1 MSLYMKLKI
10 FTLFL
15 LSAVVTLS
23 LSCRKAELLQPEP
36 AKIIQLSI
44 SGTTSV
50 ELEYLYKD
58 SIIATPPA
66 GGISLKT
73 LLAVK
78 DQNAVLKIRK
88 KGTSEILLT
97 RTIMATPFDQNISL
111 FYDGTKI
118 YNNAISLRLK
128 GYALSGELEFL
139 LDGTVFSSG
148 NGAIDKLSSV
158 LIDKGTTREITVR
171 KKGETAILLTKTI
184 ESATAQ
190 QNIGFF
196 FDGIKIV
203 DNVKVDP
210 PVNPANMM
218 LTAKF
223 ETTFPNQFKNV
234 DVDLVFYTRLKTAS
248 NTTAGT
254 KVTPEL
260 RFTLPKSGSF
270 NSIELPPL
278 PGPNYIYSFDI
289 VEKGTNTEPY
299 TPGTPLVLNG
309 YTLKPNEGRI
319 TAAFAENGIN
329 FEAGKSKLFVIADA
343 RTAVTTPTRSI
354 YVSGGRLTDLSQYFQ

>member
-1 MSLYMKLKI
+1 MKLKI
-10 FTLFL
+10 FTLFFF
-15 LSAVVTLS
+15 SAIIAVS
-23 LSCRKAELLQPEP
+23 LSCRKAELLQPEQP
-36 AKIIQLSI
+36 KIIQLNITGASD
-44 SGTTSV
+44 V
-50 ELEYLYKD
+50 ALEYLYKD
-58 SIIATPPA
+58 SVIASPPV
-66 GGISLKT
+66 GGISVKT
-73 LLAVK
+73 LLSVK
-78 DQNAVLKIRK
+78 GEKNILKVRK

-97 RTIMATPFDQNISL
+97 KTLTAVPFDQNISL

-118 YNNAISLRLK
+118 YNNAISLGIK
-128 GYALSGELEFL
+128 GYAISGELEFL
-139 LDGTVFSSG
+139 LDGNVISTGTGMV
-148 NGAIDKLSSV
+148 NKALSI
-158 LIDKGTTREITVR
+158 LIDKSTTREFQIR

-184 ESATAQ
+184 ESTTPR
-190 QNIGFF
+190 QNISYL

-234 DVDLVFYTRLKTAS
+234 DVDLVFYTRLKAVS
-248 NTTAGT
+248 NTTVGT
-254 KVTPEL
+254 KVSPEL
-260 RFTLPKSGSF
+260 RFTLPKDGSF
-270 NSIELPPL
+270 NSIELPAL
-278 PGPNYIYSFDI
+278 PGSNYIYSFDI

-299 TPGTPLVLNG
+299 TSGTPLVLNG

-319 TAAFAENGIN
+319 TAAFADNGIN

-354 YVSGGRLTDLSQYFQ
+354 YVSGGRLTDLSEYFK